1 MKGETMLSYSDVG
14 KGEVI
19 VFIHGLG
26 QTKESWKSQFE
37 LSNTYRL
44 ITVDL
49 RGHGNSE
56 TINENI
62 TLENMALDVIELMD
76 HLHIESAYICG
87 LSLGG
92 LVAQEIYR
100 QREDLVSGL
109 ILSNTTWYIPSYF
122 ANKIV
127 KKSEKLFHED
137 KEQLIEY
144 IVNVAIHNKEMFE
157 ESRQSF
163 YLSNAYLD
171 CALSGTGYNYFPTLL
186 KVNIPTLLIGGL
198 FDKTTPL
205 WNLFVMKWLIPKADV
220 VILDKCAHLSNIE
233 CKQEFNDCIRRF
245 IGNHEIR

>member
-1 MKGETMLSYSDVG
+1 MKGEAMLSYSDVG

-26 QTKESWKSQFE
+26 QKKESWKSQFE

-62 TLENMALDVIELMD
+62 TLENMASDVIKLME
-76 HLHIESAYICG
+76 HLHVESAYICG

-109 ILSNTTWYIPSYF
+109 ILSNTTWYIPTYF

-127 KKSEKLFHED
+127 KKSEKLFYED
-137 KEQLIEY
+137 KNKLIEH
-144 IVNVAIHNKEMFE
+144 IVNAAIHNKDVYE
-157 ESRQSF
+157 EARKSF
-163 YLSNAYLD
+163 YLSDVYLE
-171 CALSGTGYNYFPTLL
+171 CAVSGCNYNYFPVLL
-186 KVNIPTLLIGGL
+186 RLDKPLLLIGGNY
-198 FDKTTPL
+198 DRTTPL
-205 WNLFVMKWLIPKADV
+205 INQVIMRWLCPRSELIT
-220 VILDKCAHLSNIE
+220 LESGHLSNIE
-233 CKQEFNDCIRRF
+233 AKDQFNQAMRNF
-245 IGNHEIR
+245 IG